1 MIAFYKVEIGG
12 DEHSEYFSRYINLAS
27 SASFSEQIEENTAR
41 INALFSGLSAKQL
54 SYRYAPGKWTLAE
67 VIGHMLDTERI
78 FCYRALRAA
87 RNDSTPLPGFEQ
99 DGYVTYGN
107 FNKYKKDD
115 LIMEYS
121 AVRLGTATLFEYM
134 GKEELCRKV
143 VVEGNNLSARA
154 AAFIIIGHELHHL
167 SIINQKYLK
176 Q

>member
-1 MIAFYKVEIGG
+1 MIAFYKDEIGS
-12 DEHSEYFSRYINLAS
+12 DEHSGYFSRYIDLTS

-41 INALFSGLSAKQL
+41 INALFSGLTAKQL
-54 SYRYAPGKWTLAE
+54 SFRYAPSKWTLAE
-67 VIGHMLDTERI
+67 VIGHILDTERI

-87 RNDSTPLPGFEQ
+87 RNDSTPLTGFEQ
-99 DGYVTYGN
+99 DGYVTSGN

-115 LIMEYS
+115 LLMEYS

-134 GKEELCRKV
+134 GKEELSRKV
-143 VVEGNNLSARA
+143 KVEGNNLSVRA

-167 SIINQKYLK
+167 NIINQKYLK